1 MTKEGEN
8 QADPTWQLFNE
19 LTRTREFQHCGTI
32 KEILATIKDPEN

>member
-8 QADPTWQLFNE
+8 QADPTWHGNE